1 MARFE
6 CLFYNRS
13 ISRARV
19 KPMKFALQSL
29 ILPAV
34 LGSLLAACAEDE
46 TRQWPPLV
54 DAGGGYETAP
64 LEKDVV
70 VVKVVQNLVRNMED
84 FADPQAGLAE
94 NLQRME
100 HWIEVACSEG
110 GKPDFILF
118 NEFPLTGYSRAPRDE
133 KLDYTIRI
141 PGPETDRLGELAR
154 SCDSYIIFGSYARDD
169 EWPGHILSINTV
181 IDRQGEIAAEFWK
194 SRNIKRFGTE
204 AGDIPTTTV
213 ENVYDR
219 YLDRYG
225 EEQLIPVLR
234 TEFGNIAVSTVQ
246 LDPFVFAAFAMRGV
260 EIMFRTATLFSETD
274 VKAIAR
280 YNNMYS
286 AMCNII
292 FPDDSPAASLG
303 GNSLIVGPDGTVL
316 AQATGNFEAV
326 IEAEIPI
333 AEFRAG
339 RGIHRYPLEMLQP
352 VFSQYRGEIP
362 LNHLDLPPEQLP
374 RTRLDMTAL
383 LDRASRWLNR

>member
-1 MARFE
+1 MK
-6 CLFYNRS
+6 LFKTLAQLS
-13 ISRARV
+13 IA
-19 KPMKFALQSL
+19 A
-29 ILPAV
+29 I
-34 LGSLLAACAEDE
+34 LGSALAACVEDE
-46 TRQWPPLV
+46 ARQWPRLV
-54 DAGGGYETAP
+54 DTQGGYETVP
-64 LEKDVV
+64 LEKNVV

-100 HWIEVACSEG
+100 YWIETACAQGS
-110 GKPDFILF
+110 KPDFILF

-181 IDRQGEIAAEFWK
+181 IDRQGDIAAEFWK
-194 SRNIKRFGTE
+194 TRNIKRFSTDG
-204 AGDIPTTTV
+204 GDIPTTTV

-246 LDPFVFAAFAMRGV
+246 LDPFVYAAFAMRGV

-274 VKAIAR
+274 VVAIAR
-280 YNNMYS
+280 YNNMFS
-286 AMCNII
+286 AMCNIV
-292 FPDDSPAASLG
+292 FPDDSPAASQG
-303 GNSLIVGPDGTVL
+303 GNSLIVGPGGEVL
-316 AQATGNFEAV
+316 AQAPGNNEAV

-352 VFSQYRGEIP
+352 VFAQYRGEIP

-374 RTRLDMTAL
+374 QTRLDMAAL
-383 LDRASRWLNR
+383 LDRVSRWLQR

>member
-1 MARFE
+1 MKPLAR
-6 CLFYNRS
+6 S
-13 ISRARV
+13 AIA
-19 KPMKFALQSL
+19 
-29 ILPAV
+29 AV
-34 LGSLLAACAEDE
+34 FGTVLVGCAEDG
-46 TRQWPPLV
+46 TRQWPRLV
-54 DAGGGYETAP
+54 DAGGGYETKP

-94 NLQRME
+94 NLRRME
-100 HWIEVACSEG
+100 YWIETACSQG

-118 NEFPLTGYSRAPRDE
+118 NEFPLTGYSRAPREE

-181 IDRQGEIAAEFWK
+181 IDRQGEIAAGFWK
-194 SRNIKRFGTE
+194 TRNIKRFG
-204 AGDIPTTTV
+204 ADGGDIPTTTV
-213 ENVYDR
+213 ESVHDR

-246 LDPFVFAAFAMRGV
+246 LDPFVYAAFAMRGV

-286 AMCNII
+286 AMCNIV
-292 FPDDSPAASLG
+292 FPDDSPAAAQG
-303 GNSLIVGPDGTVL
+303 GDSLIVGPNGEVL
-316 AQATGNFEAV
+316 AQALGNNEAV
-326 IEAEIPI
+326 IEAGIPI
-333 AEFRAG
+333 AAFRAG

-352 VFSQYRGEIP
+352 VFAQYRGEIP
-362 LNHLDLPPEQLP
+362 LNHLDLPPGQLP
-374 RTRLDMTAL
+374 RTRADMAAL
-383 LDRASRWLNR
+383 LDRVSRWLNDRAPAP